1 MTRSATKIIKIKS
14 ETNRLKLTDKAACGL
29 KPRSRV
35 YAVWDDIVPNLHI
48 LVQPTGNKGFYVRK
62 NSKKRKLGEVGIITV
77 DEARKAARLALAEGI
92 EPSRHIGKSLE
103 TAFSEYLKNKK
114 LSKGFESN
122 LNQCKRVFSKL
133 LKKPITSIS
142 KQDIANS
149 ISSAR
154 KCSGDPMADSTK
166 DSALNVLSSVFSYQ
180 IAIEAI
186 DDNPVKNI
194 KKRIPKLKLHKRTNR
209 LSNAED
215 LSKFTQWYFQF
226 DGITASNLPTGISY
240 KNTLDFKLTRL
251 TGLFLLLTGCRISEA
266 LNLRKEDIK
275 LDNGTDTNGK
285 IKPFTL
291 TFRET
296 KNGTDLTLQM
306 TNHLFL
312 VAEEAMKLSNND
324 NPYVFRAN
332 NTSEGTMYSRIER
345 SLAKIQING
354 EPLNPHDLRRTTAYL
369 MAFSGIPEPDIAIV
383 LNHHSGSMTERY
395 IGELTDRTF
404 GILSRYHHYLN
415 TLMHINR
422 EGYRITGLA
431 IFTRSQTSPADIQ
444 PLREIEEE
452 SQLQELIQD
461 NYYS

>member
-14 ETNRLKLTDKAACGL
+14 ETNRIKLTDKAACGL

-103 TAFSEYLKNKK
+103 TAFDEYLKNKK
-114 LSKGFESN
+114 LSKGFGSN

-133 LKKPITSIS
+133 LQKPITSIS
-142 KQDIANS
+142 KQDIANA
-149 ISSAR
+149 ISSAK
-154 KCSGDPMADSTK
+154 KCNGGPMADSTK

-194 KKRIPKLKLHKRTNR
+194 KKRIPKLKIHKRTNR
-209 LSNAED
+209 LSNTEE
-215 LSKFTQWYFQF
+215 LSAFTQWYFQF
-226 DGITASNLPTGISY
+226 EGITASNLPTGISY
-240 KNTLDFKLTRL
+240 KNILDFKLTRL
-251 TGLFLLLTGCRISEA
+251 AGLFLLLTGCRISEA

-275 LDNGTDTNGK
+275 TDNGTDTNGNT
-285 IKPFTL
+285 KPFTL

-306 TNHLFL
+306 PTHLFL
-312 VAEEAMKLSNND
+312 VIQEAMTLSSAD
-324 NPYVFRAN
+324 NPFVFRAN
-332 NTSEGTMYSRIER
+332 NTSEGSMYSRIER
-345 SLAKIQING
+345 SLAKIQINS
-354 EPLNPHDLRRTTAYL
+354 EPLNPHDLRRTAAYL
-369 MAFSGIPEPDIAIV
+369 MAFAGIPEPDIAVV

-404 GILSRYHHYLN
+404 GILGRYHSYLN
-415 TLMHINR
+415 RLIYLDDDQ
-422 EGYRITGLA
+422 YRHYGLA
-431 IFTRSQTSPADIQ
+431 LYTGSSSDSTETVPLKEIYNKEHMKEIDTRH
-444 PLREIEEE
+444 
-452 SQLQELIQD
+452 
-461 NYYS
+461 YYS